1 MGTTNY
7 VTSKV
12 AVNFG
17 NMLIPVPDTQGDSV
31 TIHPYYYE
39 GSSLRVKGFTLW
51 CPLHSQLAP
60 FVPSQLNH
68 WCFSKCGIS
77 FLLPP
82 SLCPLH
88 QKHFLHSPLLPK
100 CLLLQ
105 GVAHLTSLRVPVTPF
120 ALLPSDYPFHVVQWL
135 LSSCLCWLSGRENE
149 LLTKSFL
156 KFSIMDTGLEH
167 LGPRTNLPS

>member
-1 MGTTNY
+1 MVACSLQCLAHRGLGNY
-7 VTSKV
+7 PP
-12 AVNFG
+12 
-17 NMLIPVPDTQGDSV
+17 LL
-31 TIHPYYYE
+31 
-39 GSSLRVKGFTLW
+39 LRVLISEGQRLH
-51 CPLHSQLAP
+51 PLVPPYSQLAP

-68 WCFSKCGIS
+68 WCFSKCGVS

-82 SLCPLH
+82 PLCPLH
-88 QKHFLHSPLLPK
+88 QEHFLHSPFLPK
-100 CLLLQ
+100 CLLLLQ
-105 GVAHLTSLRVPVTPF
+105 GIAHLTSLRVPVTPF
-120 ALLPSDYPFHVVQWL
+120 AHLPSDDPFHVVQWS